1 MGEAW
6 PETPETPVLRGRK
19 RAQGGRE
26 REGQCIRMFPSG
38 GARDSETTCSEGHPR
53 GECELARTGIP
64 RLVLAQLL
72 TWSFPFGTVSLVK
85 SEALQCGETRCP
97 APGGGTGAWVG
108 GCASPVSRAEL
119 CSAVCASARAGA
131 PAGCCFPELA
141 SPQR

>member
-1 MGEAW
+1 MARDSGDPSAKGQEKGPNEA
-6 PETPETPVLRGRK
+6 
-19 RAQGGRE
+19 GRE
-26 REGQCIRMFPSG
+26 KGSVPGCFPAG
-38 GARDSETTCSEGHPR
+38 GARGSETTCSEDHPR
-53 GECELARTGIP
+53 GECELARMGIP

-119 CSAVCASARAGA
+119 CSAVWASARAGA